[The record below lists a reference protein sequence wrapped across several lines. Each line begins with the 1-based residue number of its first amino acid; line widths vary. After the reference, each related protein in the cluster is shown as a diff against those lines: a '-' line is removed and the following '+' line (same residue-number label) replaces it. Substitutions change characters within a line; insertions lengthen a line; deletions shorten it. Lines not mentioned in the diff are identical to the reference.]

1 MRLIHV
7 IPAVSQEASGPSY
20 SVVRLCES
28 LVAEGNELSLAAL
41 DWAPLSSRPPFL
53 RTFPLGWGPG
63 RLGRSPK
70 MYHWLRDQC
79 ESRHVDLLHNHGMWQ
94 MNAVYPAWAARRTS
108 VRLMFSPRG
117 AFSPWAMRH
126 GSSIKR
132 IFWPLLQSPALRQA
146 SAFHATAE
154 SEYHDIR
161 RLGFRQ
167 PVTIIPNGID
177 LPSSLEFKKV
187 TTDGKRT
194 LLFLSRVHRKKGIEI
209 LLNAWREVQSEFT
222 EWRLKIVGSDDGYHG
237 SSGYL
242 NQLIA
247 LSHRLK
253 LRDVEFCGSLLGLE
267 KQKAYQEAELFVLPT
282 YSENFGVVVA
292 EALAMETP
300 AIVSKGAPWSGLTDQ
315 RAGWWIDIGVE
326 PLVACLK
333 DALARSPDELAAM
346 GQRGRDWMQR
356 DFSWDSIGS
365 RMTETYRWLCDQS
378 LPVPPWVRL
387 D

>member
-7 IPAVSQEASGPSY
+7 VPAVSEEASGPTY
-20 SVVRLCES
+20 VVLRLCES
-28 LVAEGNELSLAAL
+28 LVEKSNELSLAAL

-79 ESRHVDLLHNHGMWQ
+79 ASDSIDLLHNHGMWQ
-94 MNAVYPAWAARRTS
+94 MNAVYPAWAVRRTS
-108 VRLMFSPRG
+108 VRLMYSPHG
-117 AFSPWAMRH
+117 AFSPWAMQH

-146 SAFHATAE
+146 SAFHATSE

-161 RLGFRQ
+161 RHGFRQ
-167 PVTIIPNGID
+167 PVAIIPSGID
-177 LPSSLEFKKV
+177 LPAELPHRRSAHE
-187 TTDGKRT
+187 RT
-194 LLFLSRVHRKKGIEI
+194 LLFLGRIHVVKGLDM
-209 LLNAWREVQSEFT
+209 LLTAWQSVQDRFPD
-222 EWRLKIVGSDDGYHG
+222 WRLVIVGSDDGYHG
-237 SSGYL
+237 PTGYL
-242 NQLIA
+242 EAVKSQA
-247 LSHRLK
+247 
-253 LRDVEFCGSLLGLE
+253 VQLGL
-267 KQKAYQEAELFVLPT
+267 KRIHFPGPLFGQQKFQAYRDADLYVLPSH
-282 YSENFGVVVA
+282 SENFAVTVA

-300 AIVSKGAPWSGLTDQ
+300 AIVSKGAPWAGLIEQ

-365 RMTETYRWLCDQS
+365 RMAETYRWLCDRS
-378 LPVPPWVRL
+378 LPVPPWIRL

>member
-7 IPAVSQEASGPSY
+7 VPAVSEEASGPSY

-41 DWAPLSSRPPFL
+41 DWVPLSSRPPFL

-161 RLGFRQ
+161 RQGFRQ

-177 LPSSLEFKKV
+177 LPTELPHRRSAQE
-187 TTDGKRT
+187 RT
-194 LLFLSRVHRKKGIEI
+194 LLFLGRIHIVKGLDM
-209 LLNAWREVQSEFT
+209 LLPAWQAVQDHFPD
-222 EWRLKIVGSDDGYHG
+222 WRLVIVGSDDGYHG
-237 SSGYL
+237 PTGYL
-242 NQLIA
+242 EAVKSQA
-247 LSHRLK
+247 AQ
-253 LRDVEFCGSLLGLE
+253 LGL
-267 KQKAYQEAELFVLPT
+267 KRIHFLGPLFGQQKSQAYRDADLYVLPSH
-282 YSENFGVVVA
+282 SENFAVTVA

-300 AIVSKGAPWSGLTDQ
+300 AIVSKGAPWSGLTEQ